1 MKQQRVRRLA
11 LSYLAVIMTLSLV
24 FSVIIY
30 AITSVQLDRPLPPG
44 EHAQQPPEL
53 IERQFSHRLEQRNRE
68 TRGSVIMSLAA
79 LNGVMLLVGYWLS
92 VMLARRTLEPIE
104 RSIEQQA
111 QFVSDASHEL
121 RTPLAAL
128 SLVNEVALRK
138 STLTEKKARQV
149 LSQNVAE
156 IKKLT
161 ELSNS
166 LLDLAKSEQ
175 TMTEPELAS
184 PIKLIEEVAVQF
196 APAAQVKRVTISYKN
211 RGFAH
216 NMLLQTNAVRQILAI
231 FMDNAIKYAPPKNGE
246 VNVIAW
252 VNRKKHALE
261 FAVRDNGPG
270 IAPGD
275 QKHIFERFYR
285 ADAART
291 RTDVSGHGLGLAIAK
306 SLADR
311 CGYTIRV
318 KSQPP
323 NGAEFTLFVP
333 CSDSRSM

>member
-1 MKQQRVRRLA
+1 MKQQCVRWLA

-30 AITSVQLDRPLPPG
+30 AITSVQLNRPLPPS

-53 IERQFSHRLEQRNRE
+53 VERQFSRRLEQRNHE
-68 TRGSVIMSLAA
+68 TRGSVVMSLAA

-92 VMLARRTLEPIE
+92 LLLARRTLAPIE

-128 SLVNEVALRK
+128 LLVNEVALRK
-138 STLTEKKARQV
+138 SELTEKKARHV

-175 TMTEPELAS
+175 TMAEPELVNPAS
-184 PIKLIEEVAVQF
+184 LIQEVAAQCV
-196 APAAQVKRVTISYKN
+196 PAARAKQVTISCPK
-211 RGFAH
+211 FTH
-216 NMLLQTNAVRQILAI
+216 NALLHTNAVRQIVAI
-231 FMDNAIKYAPPKNGE
+231 FVDNAIKYSPPDST
-246 VNVIAW
+246 VVIRLDGQTLS
-252 VNRKKHALE
+252 VI
-261 FAVRDNGPG
+261 DQGIG
-270 IAPGD
+270 IAKKD
-275 QKHIFERFYR
+275 QAKIFDRFYR
-285 ADAART
+285 SDEART
-291 RTDVSGHGLGLAIAK
+291 RGQNSGYGLGLAIAK
-306 SLADR
+306 AVADKH
-311 CGYTIRV
+311 GYRLSV
-318 KSQPP
+318 KSEP
-323 NGAEFTLFVP
+323 GRGSTFKLHF
-333 CSDSRSM
+333 

>member
-11 LSYLAVIMTLSLV
+11 LSYLAVIMTLSLA

-30 AITSVQLDRPLPPG
+30 AITSAQLNRPLPPG
-44 EHAQQPPEL
+44 EHAQQPPEI
-53 IERQFSHRLEQRNRE
+53 IERQFSHRLEQRNSE
-68 TRGSVIMSLAA
+68 TRGSVIISLVV

-92 VMLARRTLEPIE
+92 LLLARRTLEPIE

-128 SLVNEVALRK
+128 LLVNEIALRK
-138 STLTEKKARQV
+138 STLTDKKARQV
-149 LSQNVAE
+149 LGQNVAE

-166 LLDLAKSEQ
+166 LLDLAKSEGVV
-175 TMTEPELAS
+175 TDPELVNPAT
-184 PIKLIEEVAVQF
+184 LIEEMVTRF
-196 APAAQVKRVTISYKN
+196 TPAAQAKRVKLVYDNQSPT
-211 RGFAH
+211 GDVP
-216 NMLLQTNAVRQILAI
+216 LQANAVRQILAI

-246 VNVIAW
+246 VALQA
-252 VNRKKHALE
+252 RLKKNTLE
-261 FAVRDNGPG
+261 FIVKDNGPG

-291 RTDVSGHGLGLAIAK
+291 RTGVSGHGLGLAIAK

-311 CGYTIRV
+311 CGYTIRI

-323 NGAEFTLFVP
+323 NGAEFTLVVL
-333 CSDSRSM
+333 CSDSRSV

>member
-11 LSYLAVIMTLSLV
+11 LSYLAVIMTLSLA

-30 AITSVQLDRPLPPG
+30 AITSAQLNRPLPPG
-44 EHAQQPPEL
+44 EHAQQPPEI
-53 IERQFSHRLEQRNRE
+53 IERQFSHRLEQRNSE
-68 TRGSVIMSLAA
+68 TRGSVIISLVV

-92 VMLARRTLEPIE
+92 LLLARRTLEPIE

-128 SLVNEVALRK
+128 LLVNEIALRK

-149 LSQNVAE
+149 LGQNVAE

-166 LLDLAKSEQ
+166 LLDLAKSEGVV
-175 TMTEPELAS
+175 TDPELVNPAT
-184 PIKLIEEVAVQF
+184 LIEEMVTRF
-196 APAAQVKRVTISYKN
+196 TPAAQAKRVKLVYDNQSPP
-211 RGFAH
+211 GDVP
-216 NMLLQTNAVRQILAI
+216 LQANAVRQILAI

-246 VNVIAW
+246 VALQA
-252 VNRKKHALE
+252 RLKKNTLE
-261 FAVRDNGPG
+261 FIVKDNGPG

-291 RTDVSGHGLGLAIAK
+291 RTGVSGHGLGLAIAK

-311 CGYTIRV
+311 CGYTIRI

-323 NGAEFTLFVP
+323 NGAEFTLVVL
-333 CSDSRSM
+333 CSDSRSV

>member
-11 LSYLAVIMTLSLV
+11 LSYLAVIMALSLA
-24 FSVIIY
+24 FSVIIC
-30 AITSVQLDRPLPPG
+30 AITSVQLNQPLPPG
-44 EHAQQPPEL
+44 EHAQQPPAMFEA
-53 IERQFSHRLEQRNRE
+53 QFNRRLEQRNSE
-68 TRGSVIMSLAA
+68 TRVSVVMSLIV

-92 VMLARRTLEPIE
+92 LLLARRTLAPIE
-104 RSIEQQA
+104 RSLEQQA

-128 SLVNEVALRK
+128 LLINEVALRK
-138 STLTEKKARQV
+138 SALDEVKARDV
-149 LSQNVAE
+149 LSRNVAE

-166 LLDLAKSEQ
+166 LLDLAKSEGV
-175 TMTEPELAS
+175 MTDPEPVNPAAL
-184 PIKLIEEVAVQF
+184 IKETVTRF
-196 APAAQVKRVTISYKN
+196 TPAAQAKQVELVYDSQPPTRDVP
-211 RGFAH
+211 
-216 NMLLQTNAVRQILAI
+216 LQANAVRQILAI
-231 FMDNAIKYAPPKNGE
+231 FVDNAIKYAPPKNGE
-246 VNVIAW
+246 VALQA
-252 VNRKKHALE
+252 RLKKNTLE
-261 FAVRDNGPG
+261 FMVKDNGPG
-270 IAPGD
+270 IASGD

-306 SLADR
+306 SLVDR

-323 NGAEFTLFVP
+323 NGAEFTLVVL
-333 CSDSRSM
+333 CSDSR

>member
-30 AITSVQLDRPLPPG
+30 IITATQLNRPLPPG
-44 EHAQQPPEL
+44 EHSQQPPAMFET
-53 IERQFSHRLEQRNRE
+53 QFNRRLERRNSE
-68 TRGSVIMSLAA
+68 TRGLVIMSLVV

-92 VMLARRTLEPIE
+92 LLLARRTLEPIE

-128 SLVNEVALRK
+128 LLVNEVALRK

-166 LLDLAKSEQ
+166 LLDLAKSESVTQ
-175 TMTEPELAS
+175 DLEFSNPSVLV
-184 PIKLIEEVAVQF
+184 EEVVARFTPV
-196 APAAQVKRVTISYKN
+196 AQAKRVRLVCDNQSLA
-211 RGFAH
+211 RDVP
-216 NMLLQTNAVRQILAI
+216 LQANAVRQILAI
-231 FMDNAIKYAPPKNGE
+231 FMDNATKYAPPKNGE

-323 NGAEFTLFVP
+323 SGAEFTLVV
-333 CSDSRSM
+333 SHVDSR